1 MKLNKR
7 CLTYYANCDS
17 PVDRQGYLRKKG
29 EVHTSYQR
37 RWFVLKGNLLFYFE
51 AQGDREPLGVVVLE
65 GCMVE
70 LCDAA
75 STDYA
80 FALRFEGAG
89 SRTYT
94 LAAGDQDE
102 LKAWVRALTTAN
114 HGYMRTLASELEQ
127 QYLLLVGLEGAD
139 PTLLEDQGPAVK
151 LERTRKVN
159 GPLKGR
165 YSSVPWDADAA
176 NARPRASTE
185 APHPPATHTPR
196 RSHTVKAPCSSND
209 TSSRPLQLPPSPSL
223 LPSASCNNLRNGL
236 LPIGSAAGGG
246 EDADSSGPE
255 AQPNFLQLHRQY
267 GAAVC
272 QLREQWKHSL
282 ASDARVGGPPPPTQ

>member
-75 STDYA
+75 STDFA

-159 GPLKGR
+159 GFLLF
-165 YSSVPWDADAA
+165 V
-176 NARPRASTE
+176 T
-185 APHPPATHTPR
+185 
-196 RSHTVKAPCSSND
+196 
-209 TSSRPLQLPPSPSL
+209 LPPSPSL
-223 LPSASCNNLRNGL
+223 LPSASCHNLRNGL
-236 LPIGSAAGGG
+236 LPISSAAGGD
-246 EDADSSGPE
+246 EAADSSGPE
-255 AQPNFLQLHRQY
+255 AQPNFLRLHQQY

-272 QLREQWKHSL
+272 QLREQWK
-282 ASDARVGGPPPPTQ
+282 